1 MHCLFELTPGVNF
14 NFLLKGKCCRDLYPE
29 DPITSTVSHK
39 AMKTQSK
46 VLKQL
51 RLESGKNRCKICNNF
66 NPWPV
71 TILLTW
77 RKAAAPGGSNASC
90 SQKKRW
96 LTGILARA
104 EMCFLPQL
112 VHFRRWWHFAGK
124 SQYCGKKW
132 SCLQRVIILCCFL
145 MWVRR
150 IQISGI
156 SWGPPRRSILSS
168 LCNEV
173 RAVHMSVY

>member
-1 MHCLFELTPGVNF
+1 MCSTLQGKRGGYTESTEKKALYCIQLFKSWCLVTCCKPQTNPQKSFGLCRTNWVKNRRQLHCLFELTPGVNF
-14 NFLLKGKCCRDLYPE
+14 NFLLKGKHCRDLYPE

-39 AMKTQSK
+39 ALKTQSK

-96 LTGILARA
+96 LTAILARA
-104 EMCFLPQL
+104 EMCF
-112 VHFRRWWHFAGK
+112 
-124 SQYCGKKW
+124 
-132 SCLQRVIILCCFL
+132 
-145 MWVRR
+145 
-150 IQISGI
+150 
-156 SWGPPRRSILSS
+156 
-168 LCNEV
+168 
-173 RAVHMSVY
+173 